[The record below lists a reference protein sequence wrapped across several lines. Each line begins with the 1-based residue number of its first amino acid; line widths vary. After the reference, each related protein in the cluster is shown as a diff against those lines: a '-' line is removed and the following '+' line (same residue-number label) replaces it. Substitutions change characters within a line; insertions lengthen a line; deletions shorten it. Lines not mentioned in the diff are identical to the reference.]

1 MISITSPHNPRFKQ
15 ALKLRTRR
23 GRQQQGRFLVDGLRE
38 VQRFL
43 QSGFPASE
51 LFLCPD
57 WLNEQD
63 VQQLSENASQ
73 LHMSVY
79 ELPASLFA
87 KLAYGDRAD
96 GVVAAGLQVGQELEN
111 LPLSKTPLIG
121 IVESIEKPGNLGAI
135 MRTCDAVGADGLVHV
150 GEGTDWYHPN
160 AIRASTGAL
169 FSIPCVESNAADVL
183 AWARQQGL
191 RIYAARPDADR
202 LYTEGDYRGPCA
214 IVLGSEAK
222 GLSSDWQ
229 APDIMP
235 IRLPMR
241 GVADS
246 LNVSV
251 TSAVLLF
258 EALRQRS
265 LDATHGQC

>member
-1 MISITSPHNPRFKQ
+1 MISITSPQNPRFKQ

-23 GRQQQGRFLVDGLRE
+23 GRQQQGRYLVDGLRE
-38 VQRFL
+38 VHRFL
-43 QSGFPASE
+43 QSGLPTSE

-57 WLNEQD
+57 WLDAKMIE
-63 VQQLSENASQ
+63 
-73 LHMSVY
+73 
-79 ELPASLFA
+79 ELAEEAARLKMAVFTMPAQLFA

-96 GVVAAGLQVGQELEN
+96 GVLAAGLQTRRDLEN
-111 LPLSKTPLIG
+111 FPLSRSPLIG

-150 GEGTDWYHPN
+150 GAGTDWFHPN

-169 FSIPCVESNAADVL
+169 FSLPLIDAEADHAL
-183 AWARQQGL
+183 SWCRQNRL

-202 LYTEGDYRGPCA
+202 LYTEVDYRLPCA
-214 IVLGSEAK
+214 IVLGSEAR
-222 GLSSDWQ
+222 GLSKHWQ
-229 APDIMP
+229 SADIVP
-235 IRLPMR
+235 IRLPML
-241 GVADS
+241 GIADS

-258 EALRQRS
+258 EALRQRTV
-265 LDATHGQC
+265 AR